1 MPFRTPWTNFT
12 GGEFTPL
19 LRGRMDLKAYY
30 NSAQMIRNGIV
41 KPYGGVG
48 KLPGTR
54 FIYEQ
59 KNETQPA
66 LIYTAK
72 CSSQSIY
79 RLCFEGQRWLGPVE
93 SGGYLRIFADQGIIV
108 TSGTTP
114 LEVETPYK
122 TADLANLRFRQDRDV
137 IYIFHEDYQPRKLI
151 RHAHNNWT
159 IEEVVFR
166 NGPYKPKNEEQMSQ
180 VAYSGRS
187 GSVTL
192 TSRRDMF
199 TGMVGKKLRILDGEA
214 KITAVTNARSA
225 TADITEE
232 ISDKEH
238 DGGLGKEILSGTW
251 TVNSGTLTTNTAT
264 SVAGTGPFEIQKTFN
279 LYYGDEY
286 LLAMELVGAAI
297 ASGKSV
303 QVSMSTDDFNPST
316 NALMGGAYIETPL
329 DISRIAAGDF
339 CINMDMGDY
348 QHGQLPYESTHNS
361 YPPDPDKMQGTLK
374 IKWNGGASD
383 TLTINAITFREKGP
397 AHSWACVN
405 WAWEALN
412 STNGYP
418 FCGHIFE
425 RRMWLYGNREFPH
438 GMWAS
443 QTDDFENFDAYD
455 PELDTSGMFLLLD
468 TGPQVENIKWAT
480 SRADMWVGTDF
491 GVWRIKSSEAGKPL
505 SPSGIKSVPES
516 AFGSDDEEALYIDTV
531 IVFLERSRRSLREM
545 SYSLESDSWDTDELT
560 LYAEHVLNDSKA
572 GGMAWQQR
580 PFGVLWVVRDD
591 GTIATCTYLKKQ
603 KVNAWAVQDI
613 GGVVESITAGPGQDG
628 KDEVWVTVKR
638 TINGQ
643 TRRYV
648 EMFEPEG
655 RKPLEWRNSFCS
667 LTYSGTPVT
676 QVSGLTHLAGMPVR
690 IVADGVL
697 LKRQTVSAGG
707 IVALEG
713 EDGTVT
719 ASQVVVGLTNRSIV
733 HTQNLE
739 HEMPTGTIQG
749 QNIKLAKVIAKLA
762 ETGYGMAVATDVNYS
777 NEAAWEW
784 VNFRTPSDPMD
795 APVPPY
801 TGDKTVIAP
810 TTYSPESSLYIIH
823 DEPTGF
829 HLQGLVIEWQEGS

>member
-30 NSAQMIRNGIV
+30 NSAQQIRNGIV

-48 KLPGTR
+48 KTPGTR
-54 FIYEQ
+54 FIFEQ
-59 KNETQPA
+59 KNENFPA

-72 CSSQSIY
+72 CSVQSIY
-79 RLCFEGQRWLGPVE
+79 RLCFEGQRWNGPVE
-93 SGGYLRIFADQGIIV
+93 EGGYLRFFADQGIIV
-108 TSGTTP
+108 SSGTTP
-114 LEVETPYK
+114 YEIETPYK
-122 TADLANLRFRQDRDV
+122 TADLENLRFRQDRDV
-137 IYIFHEDYQPRKLI
+137 IYIFHPNYWPRKLI

-159 IEEVVFR
+159 LETAVFR
-166 NGPYKPKNEEQMSQ
+166 NGPYKPKNEDKLAQ

-187 GSVTL
+187 GVVTL
-192 TSRRDMF
+192 TSRTDMF
-199 TGMVGKKLRILDGEA
+199 TGTVGKKLRILDGEA
-214 KITAVTNARSA
+214 QITAVTDARTA
-225 TADITEE
+225 TANITQE
-232 ISDKEH
+232 ISDKKH
-238 DGGLGKEILSGTW
+238 DEGLGKEILSGAW
-251 TVNSGTLTTNTAT
+251 TVNSGTLSINTAT
-264 SVAGTGPFEIQKTFN
+264 KIVGTGPFEIQKTFD

-286 LLAMELVGAAI
+286 LLAMELVSEAI
-297 ASGKSV
+297 AAGKNV
-303 QVSMSTDDFNPST
+303 QVTMSTDDYNPST
-316 NALMGGAYIETPL
+316 NALMGGSYIETPL
-329 DISRIAAGDF
+329 DISRIVAGDF

-348 QHGQLPYESTHNS
+348 QHGQLPYESVHNS

-374 IKWNGGASD
+374 IKWNGGAGD
-383 TLTINAITFREKGP
+383 TLTVQNASFREKGA
-397 AHSWACVN
+397 AHSWAALN

-412 STNGYP
+412 SESGYP
-418 FCGHIFE
+418 TCGHIFE
-425 RRMWLYGNREFPH
+425 RRLWLYGNSEFPN

-455 PELDTSGMFLLLD
+455 PELDTSGMFLMLD
-468 TGPQVENIKWAT
+468 TGPQVERIKWAT

-491 GVWRIKSSEAGKPL
+491 GVWRIKASEAGKPL
-505 SPSGIKSVPES
+505 SPSGIKAVPES

-560 LYAEHVLNDSKA
+560 LYAEHIFNTSKA

-580 PFGVLWVVRDD
+580 PFGVLWAVRAD
-591 GTIATCTYLKKQ
+591 GTLATCTYLKKQ

-613 GGVVESITAGPGQDG
+613 GGVVESITAGPGPDG
-628 KDEVWVTVKR
+628 TDEVWVTVKR

-655 RKPLEWRNSFCS
+655 RVPDAWRNAFCS
-667 LTYSGTPVT
+667 MTRTGAPTSTVT
-676 QVSGLTHLAGMPVR
+676 GLTHLIGCTVKV
-690 IVADGVL
+690 VADGVL
-697 LKRQTVSAGG
+697 LRPQVVSATGT
-707 IVALEG
+707 INLEG
-713 EDGTVT
+713 EDGVVL
-719 ASQVVVGLTNRSIV
+719 AEQVVVGLNNRTII

-749 QNIKLAKVIAKLA
+749 QNIKLAKVVAKLA
-762 ETGYGMAVATDVNYS
+762 DTGYGMWVATDANYS
-777 NEAAWEW
+777 KQTAWEP
-784 VNFRTPSDPMD
+784 VNFRTLSDPMD
-795 APVPPY
+795 QPVPPY